1 MSSCI
6 FSSFYGSDLNRD
18 VMLSLVWS
26 VFLTEVDEDVRFER
40 DSEWLSRHYRD
51 LQVDYPNKYVAVLD
65 ERVVGVGDDG
75 EKLYVEVVGKH
86 GRDPVIDFIKDTKT
100 IQVGRLRARV
110 LV

>member
-1 MSSCI
+1 V
-6 FSSFYGSDLNRD
+6 GVL
-18 VMLSLVWS
+18 
-26 VFLTEVDEDVRFER
+26 LTEVDEDVRFER
-40 DSEWLSRHYRD
+40 DSEWLSSRYRK

-75 EKLYVEVVGKH
+75 ERLYVEVVGKY
-86 GRDPVIDFIKDTKT
+86 GREPVIDFVKDTRT

>member
-1 MSSCI
+1 M
-6 FSSFYGSDLNRD
+6 YYYLLWG
-18 VMLSLVWS
+18 
-26 VFLTEVDEDVRFER
+26 VFLAEVDEDVRFER
-40 DSEWLSRHYRD
+40 DSEWFSKHYRD
-51 LQVDYPNKYVAVLD
+51 FQVDYPNKYVAVLD

-75 EKLYVEVVGKH
+75 EKLYVEVVGKY

>member
-1 MSSCI
+1 M
-6 FSSFYGSDLNRD
+6 
-18 VMLSLVWS
+18 
-26 VFLTEVDEDVRFER
+26 TEVDEDVRFER

-65 ERVVGVGDDG
+65 EGVGDDG
-75 EKLYVEVVGKH
+75 EKLYVEVVGKY
-86 GRDPVIDFIKDTKT
+86 GRDPVIEFIKDTKT

>member
-1 MSSCI
+1 V
-6 FSSFYGSDLNRD
+6 G
-18 VMLSLVWS
+18 

-40 DSEWLSRHYRD
+40 DSEWLSSRYRK

-75 EKLYVEVVGKH
+75 ERLYVEVVGKY
-86 GRDPVIDFIKDTKT
+86 GREPVIDFVKDTRT

>member
-1 MSSCI
+1 
-6 FSSFYGSDLNRD
+6 
-18 VMLSLVWS
+18 MLSLVWG
-26 VFLTEVDEDVRFER
+26 VFLTEADEDVRFER

-65 ERVVGVGDDG
+65 ERVVGVVDNG

-86 GRDPVIDFIKDTKT
+86 DRDPVIDFIKDTKT
-100 IQVGRLRARV
+100 TQVGRLRARV

>member
-1 MSSCI
+1 M
-6 FSSFYGSDLNRD
+6 D
-18 VMLSLVWS
+18 VMLSLVWG

-40 DSEWLSRHYRD
+40 DSEWLSKHYRD
-51 LQVDYPNKYVAVLD
+51 LQADYPNKYVAVLD

>member
-1 MSSCI
+1 MFSCV
-6 FSSFYGSDLNRD
+6 FSSFYGSGLNRD
-18 VMLSLVWS
+18 YFLSLVWS
-26 VFLTEVDEDVRFER
+26 VFVTEVNEDARFER
-40 DSEWLSRHYRD
+40 DSEWLSRHYGD

-65 ERVVGVGDDG
+65 ERVVGVWDDG
-75 EKLYVEVVGKH
+75 EKLYVEVAGKY

>member
-1 MSSCI
+1 M
-6 FSSFYGSDLNRD
+6 GVL
-18 VMLSLVWS
+18 
-26 VFLTEVDEDVRFER
+26 LTEVDEDVRFER
-40 DSEWLSRHYRD
+40 DSEWLSSRYRE

-75 EKLYVEVVGKH
+75 EKLYVEVAGKY